1 MSPPFLTGDVN
12 KMEIRRCPWSESHS
26 MLTSYHDMEWGVP
39 VQDDRKMFEFLLL
52 ESFQAGLSWLTVL
65 KKRDN
70 FREAFMGFD
79 PEKVSAFGEG
89 DIQRLLL
96 DRGIIRNRQKIS
108 AAISNARAFLA
119 LREKEEKFASWL
131 WGFVDGEPLRNS
143 WKSENEI
150 PAETELSKKIS
161 KELRSR
167 GFSFVGPVVV
177 YSHMQATGLVNDHLV
192 DCFRYEELSPC
203 NSRSSSKERSST
215 PAMDSM

>member
-1 MSPPFLTGDVN
+1 
-12 KMEIRRCPWSESHS
+12 
-26 MLTSYHDMEWGVP
+26 MEWGVP

-70 FREAFMGFD
+70 FREAFMEFD

-131 WGFVDGEPLRNS
+131 WGFVDGKPLKNS
-143 WKSENEI
+143 WKSEEEI
-150 PAETELSKKIS
+150 PAETALSRKIS

-177 YSHMQATGLVNDHLV
+177 YSHMQATGMVNDHLV

-203 NSRSSSKERSST
+203 SSRSSSKERSST